1 VTGKILIVEDD
12 RDLAEN
18 LAEILASRGYDP
30 LVAPSAESALTLVER
45 QAFDAIITDVKLP
58 GLDGVS
64 LIQKLRQTGAPMPV
78 IVVSAFMDEGMTES
92 AQEAGALEVLIK
104 PVDLERLFGLLDA
117 LLAPH
122 KRVLIVDDN
131 VLLAENLAEALRERG
146 IEPVLG
152 ADAES
157 ALASRALPRM
167 ALVDLRLPDQSGV
180 EVARRLRARDPNVKI
195 LFITAHAEELNV
207 RRGALEAILPG
218 VDVDQACLVKPFD
231 MARLIALVEAAV
243 AGS

>member
-1 VTGKILIVEDD
+1 
-12 RDLAEN
+12 
-18 LAEILASRGYDP
+18 
-30 LVAPSAESALTLVER
+30 
-45 QAFDAIITDVKLP
+45 
-58 GLDGVS
+58 
-64 LIQKLRQTGAPMPV
+64 
-78 IVVSAFMDEGMTES
+78 
-92 AQEAGALEVLIK
+92 
-104 PVDLERLFGLLDA
+104 
-117 LLAPH
+117 
-122 KRVLIVDDN
+122 
-131 VLLAENLAEALRERG
+131 
-146 IEPVLG
+146 
-152 ADAES
+152 
-157 ALASRALPRM
+157 M